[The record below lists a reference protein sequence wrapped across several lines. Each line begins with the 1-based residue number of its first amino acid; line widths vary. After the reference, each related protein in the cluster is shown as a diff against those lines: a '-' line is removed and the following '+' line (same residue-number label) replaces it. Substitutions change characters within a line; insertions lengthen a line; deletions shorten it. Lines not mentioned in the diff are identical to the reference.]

1 MKPFVILLLI
11 LTSCATS
18 RYFER
23 APEIDI
29 IRQLYSASDP
39 QLRKELSE
47 TYYADSAKIYWN
59 STTPLSWRER
69 LLGVEESL
77 RYFDAF
83 EFLPD
88 DEIELIENS
97 EGEKWVGWWTV
108 MKITVGEQIR
118 YVPVHISTQFVD
130 LKIVKEAAYWDNQLI
145 NELIDQPAR

>member
-1 MKPFVILLLI
+1 MKPFVILLLT
-11 LTSCATS
+11 LTSCATA

-69 LLGVEESL
+69 
-77 RYFDAF
+77 
-83 EFLPD
+83 
-88 DEIELIENS
+88 
-97 EGEKWVGWWTV
+97 
-108 MKITVGEQIR
+108 
-118 YVPVHISTQFVD
+118 
-130 LKIVKEAAYWDNQLI
+130 
-145 NELIDQPAR
+145 

>member
-1 MKPFVILLLI
+1 M
-11 LTSCATS
+11 
-18 RYFER
+18 
-23 APEIDI
+23 
-29 IRQLYSASDP
+29 
-39 QLRKELSE
+39 
-47 TYYADSAKIYWN
+47 
-59 STTPLSWRER
+59 SWRER